1 MAGCCPATDSAGGF
15 PDLNFAA
22 GSALAAAKTT
32 RQFRDRE
39 AIGAKLDQA
48 MRK

>member
-1 MAGCCPATDSAGGF
+1 MAGRRPARDSAGGF

-22 GSALAAAKTT
+22 SLAFAAAKTA

-39 AIGAKLDQA
+39 AIGAELDQA